1 MLARDAPNSVDRH
14 VSYRAGP
21 SYRNRHARYLAEVY
35 CTRRDADGSARARAT
50 APSLEGRLVRL
61 QSEIFIPADET
72 WLLFYSAPSAEAVVA
87 VLQRAGIR
95 ANRVV
100 ETT

>member
-1 MLARDAPNSVDRH
+1 MP
-14 VSYRAGP
+14 
-21 SYRNRHARYLAEVY
+21 RYLAEVY